1 MNSEN
6 LHQLISRYEDNFE
19 LINNAQN
26 EEIFKWRA
34 VRCFQEVWFDDANES
49 LSFAEKFRAATREC
63 SVLIDNGQVSPANGI
78 VKMAEQEPDE
88 VERLFNEVLFS
99 DDGGDLSLRQDHLEE
114 FLEGIEAVRQRCF
127 PSFWKYSQDRHS
139 AFTYLAL
146 YAPEE
151 NYIYKYSEAEDFA
164 KCVEYGIDI
173 GSGQNFKL
181 DAYYGLCDIVVDA
194 LREHPTLLEKHWAIC
209 GDDCYHDQSLHLLAF
224 DVIYCARAYNF
235 YTGLAFRAKSES
247 IKAYTQ
253 AELRK
258 KEEAEKQ
265 AQRDEVEK
273 QIHALELRMA
283 EIERISLLN
292 VQVQHKQYG
301 TGVVTGQ
308 KATTITV
315 QFGDISKSFIINKK
329 FPARP
334 TFEDDADIVDAFTE
348 YDDAAK
354 RVQLLRRQLDAIK

>member
-6 LHQLISRYEDNFE
+6 LHQLISRYEENFE

-34 VRCFQEVWFDDANES
+34 VRCFQDVWFDDANES

-78 VKMAEQEPDE
+78 VKMAEQEPD
-88 VERLFNEVLFS
+88 
-99 DDGGDLSLRQDHLEE
+99 DHLED

-173 GSGQNFKL
+173 GSGQHFKL

-247 IKAYTQ
+247 IHAYTQ

-315 QFGDISKSFIINKK
+315 RFGDISKSFIINKK